1 MSFDG
6 ENKANGLMYVYIY
19 GLFPFA
25 GGILAVIFHE
35 FVYRKIT
42 TAIVEQEQ
50 IEDDENTLDDFNE
63 KPLLWNITYPLI
75 NFLFISHP

>member
-6 ENKANGLMYVYIY
+6 ENKANGLKWIWVYTI
-19 GLFPFA
+19 FPLV

-42 TAIVEQEQ
+42 MAIVEQEQ
-50 IEDDENTLDDFNE
+50 AENEENTLDDYNE
-63 KPLLWNITYPLI
+63 KALL
-75 NFLFISHP
+75 